1 MATTSFS
8 KKEKEAAERKAKSR
22 KRKQRKL
29 KIITTL
35 VVVLIM
41 SVAAV
46 CALSLTVL
54 FKIETINVS
63 GSTTYT
69 AEEVITAAGIAVG
82 DNLIRVSK
90 NSLSENLQKT
100 LPFIDEVVV
109 EKQFPGI
116 LNISVKETKEE
127 LVFKN
132 SKAVYTANREG
143 KILKKYS
150 EYNGDLMFV
159 KVSDKAL
166 FNEGETILFENEREK
181 ELCFNFI
188 SMIFENGYDVE
199 FVNVSDPFS
208 SYMKFEDRIIA
219 KFGSASYF
227 ENKAAYFKAGVKGI
241 SEKAEGVFDLS
252 AWTPENNKPVLTYG
266 DISSYEK

>member
-22 KRKQRKL
+22 KRKQRKA
-29 KIITTL
+29 KIITTV
-35 VVVLIM
+35 VVVLVM
-41 SVAAV
+41 TVAAV

-54 FKIETINVS
+54 FKIETINVL
-63 GSTTYT
+63 GSATYT

-90 NSLSENLQKT
+90 NDLSETLQKN
-100 LPFIDEVVV
+100 LPFIDEIVV

-116 LNISVKETKEE
+116 LNITVKETKEE
-127 LVFKN
+127 IVFKN
-132 SKAVYTANREG
+132 SKAVYSANKNG

-150 EYNGDLMFV
+150 DYSGDLMFIT
-159 KVSDKAL
+159 VSDKVV
-166 FNEGETILFENEREK
+166 FTEGETVLFENEREK
-181 ELCFNFI
+181 ELCFNYI
-188 SMIFENGYDVE
+188 GMIFENDYDVE
-199 FVNVSDPFS
+199 FVNISDSFS

-241 SEKAEGVFDLS
+241 SESAEGVFDLS

>member
-8 KKEKEAAERKAKSR
+8 KKEKEAAERKAKSG
-22 KRKQRKL
+22 KRKQRKA
-29 KIITTL
+29 KIITTF
-35 VVVLIM
+35 VVVLILCL
-41 SVAAV
+41 AAV
-46 CALSLTVL
+46 CTLSLTVL

-63 GSTTYT
+63 GSSTYT
-69 AEEVITAAGIAVG
+69 AEEVIAAAGIVVG

-90 NSLSENLQKT
+90 DGISEKLQKS
-100 LPFIDEVVV
+100 LPFINEVVI
-109 EKQFPGI
+109 EKQFPGV
-116 LNISVKETKEE
+116 LNITVKETKEE

-132 SKAVYTANREG
+132 SKAVYTANRDG
-143 KILKKYS
+143 KILKEYS
-150 EYNGDLMFV
+150 EYNGDLMFIT
-159 KVSDKAL
+159 VSEKTV
-166 FNEGETILFENEREK
+166 FTEGETILFENEREK

-188 SMIFENGYDVE
+188 SMIFENDYDVE

-227 ENKAAYFKAGVKGI
+227 ENKASYFIEGIQGI
-241 SEKAEGVFDLS
+241 SVNAEGVFDLS